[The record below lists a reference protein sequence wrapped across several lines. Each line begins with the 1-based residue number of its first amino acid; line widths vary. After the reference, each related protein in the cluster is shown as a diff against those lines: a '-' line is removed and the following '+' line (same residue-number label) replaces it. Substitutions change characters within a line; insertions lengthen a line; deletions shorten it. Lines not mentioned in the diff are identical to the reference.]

1 MSSAAS
7 DSDAQKD
14 AQREIDALKAEVE
27 EWRTKARDAETGEGQ
42 CTDDKAV
49 LEDELDEVKQ
59 DLSEA
64 RESYK
69 FMEKKVSEAETR
81 EADKHA
87 LYMDEEQKRIDFET
101 KVSPRS
107 TSPADAGRADF

>member
-27 EWRTKARDAETGEGQ
+27 EWRTKARDAETGKGQ
-42 CTDDKAV
+42 CTDDMV
-49 LEDELDEVKQ
+49 LVEDELDEVKQ

-69 FMEKKVSEAETR
+69 FMEKKVNEAEMR

-107 TSPADAGRADF
+107 TSPSDAGRADF